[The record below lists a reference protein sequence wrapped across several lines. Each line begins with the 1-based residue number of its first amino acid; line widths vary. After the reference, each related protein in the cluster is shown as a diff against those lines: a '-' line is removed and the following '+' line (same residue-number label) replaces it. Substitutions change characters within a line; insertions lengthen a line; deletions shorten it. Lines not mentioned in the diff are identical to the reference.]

1 MIDRGEALL
10 EPSWRLLERSWG
22 PLRASWGPL
31 GVSWS
36 PLGCFFCFFW
46 GPVGALLGLLGPLG
60 ALLGTLGASWRRL
73 GASGGFLDPSW
84 DHFGVISGII
94 SEAFLHH
101 FEDIVF
107 RTVLERLWPHSGDVV
122 APIGPLKTA
131 KNVERLIEFEDFRS
145 SARDSVLMS
154 SRSLFGGLFCYK
166 NDPKSEPK
174 RVRKQV
180 GI

>member
-1 MIDRGEALL
+1 MGPSWGLL
-10 EPSWRLLERSWG
+10 EPSWGLFLLLLGPCWGPFGPPGASWRPLGDPWGLLAPSWG
-22 PLRASWGPL
+22 LW
-31 GVSWS
+31 
-36 PLGCFFCFFW
+36 
-46 GPVGALLGLLGPLG
+46 GLLGPILG
-60 ALLGTLGASWRRL
+60 SFW
-73 GASGGFLDPSW
+73 S
-84 DHFGVISGII
+84 HFGVISGII
-94 SEAFLHH
+94 SEPFLHH

-107 RTVLERLWPHSGDVV
+107 RTVLERLWPHFGDVV